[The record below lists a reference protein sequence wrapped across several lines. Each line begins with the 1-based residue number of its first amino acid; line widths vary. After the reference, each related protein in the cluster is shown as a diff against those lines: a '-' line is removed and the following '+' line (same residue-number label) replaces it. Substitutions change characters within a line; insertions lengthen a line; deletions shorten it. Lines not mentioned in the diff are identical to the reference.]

1 MKEAR
6 KYKGLGLVEA
16 TLAIFIVG
24 IVAISFMGI
33 AAHSLMN
40 YYRLE
45 LYDKIANQNV
55 TVNEQFRA
63 FLSKRN
69 DPDSL
74 LRLSQSDITSW
85 NSSCFTIEDDSMVKL
100 CSSTRIDDCR
110 KAVKDDTVFSVLC
123 FSGNYYDESSKL
135 IKAQI
140 VGGGT
145 KCSYGNAVVGITES
159 TECLVEDQK
168 YNVIY
173 KVLYVN

>member
-1 MKEAR
+1 MKKAR

-55 TVNEQFRA
+55 EANELFRS

-69 DPDSL
+69 DPDST
-74 LRLSQSDITSW
+74 LRLSQSDIASW
-85 NSSCFTIEDDSMVKL
+85 NSSCYVIEDDNMIKM
-100 CSSTRIDDCR
+100 CSYPQIDNCR
-110 KAVKDDTVFSVLC
+110 KAIKDDTVFSVLC
-123 FSGNYYDESSKL
+123 FSGNYYDSNSKL
-135 IKAQI
+135 IKAQV

-145 KCSYGNAVVGITES
+145 KCSYS
-159 TECLVEDQK
+159 TEATGARENAKCLVDDQK